1 MKNLIVASMH
11 ESEGKTSLIVGMA
24 KAMGL
29 DFGYIKPF
37 GYRFMYRKKR
47 LWDYD
52 SSLIISIFNLDEN
65 PEDMTIGFHHS
76 KLMHMLDEAM
86 TRDKLNE
93 IQANIR
99 KDAKLLFIE
108 AGKELSYGMSVY
120 LDALSLTRYL
130 DGKLLV
136 VMDGGREDAILDD
149 ILSLKKL
156 VTLDNVRLAGVIIN
170 KVSNVENFLNTTV
183 QTIEGAGIRV
193 LGVIPYR
200 KELTFFSANYL
211 ADHIFAR
218 VIAGEEGFNRTVE
231 SMLIGAMSA
240 GELQRH
246 PVFQIKNKLVI
257 TSGDRSDMIRT
268 ALESGAACLVLT
280 NNIMPSATMIS
291 MAKELRIPL
300 LLVPTDTYSTAR
312 QIDQLEPLLAADETS
327 KIDLLE
333 DLVKTNVR
341 LSEIV

>member
-1 MKNLIVASMH
+1 MH
-11 ESEGKTSLIVGMA
+11 ESERKTSLIVRMV
-24 KAMGL
+24 KAMDL
-29 DFGYIKPF
+29 DFGYIILF

-52 SSLIISIFNLDEN
+52 SSLIINIFNLDEN

-76 KLMHMLDEAM
+76 KLMYMLDEAM

-93 IQANIR
+93 IQSNIR

-108 AGKELSYGMSVY
+108 ASKELSYGMSVY
-120 LDALSLTRYL
+120 LDALSLTRFL

-136 VMDGGREDAILDD
+136 VMDGGREGAILDD

-200 KELTFFSANYL
+200 KELTFFSVNYL
-211 ADHIFAR
+211 ADHIFAK

-312 QIDQLEPLLAADETS
+312 QIDQMEPLLAADETS